1 MRFVPMWLFNSDVF
15 QFWFLRHVYFRIWC
29 PGGSG
34 RVRDCVASG
43 TCGCENGRKR

>member
-1 MRFVPMWLFNSDVF
+1 MMRFVPTWLFISRPF
-15 QFWFLRHVYFRIWC
+15 QSFLYHVYFRIYC

-43 TCGCENGRKR
+43 QCGCRNGH